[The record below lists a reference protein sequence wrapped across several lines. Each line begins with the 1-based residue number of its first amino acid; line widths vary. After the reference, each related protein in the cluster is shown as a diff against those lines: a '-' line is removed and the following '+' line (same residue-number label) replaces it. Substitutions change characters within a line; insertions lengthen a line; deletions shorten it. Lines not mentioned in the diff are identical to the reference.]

1 MNTKEVFKKEVF
13 DSNANQIGKVVDLIF
28 DLPNG
33 TISHIVVKTGLVKK
47 REIPVELIDKLG
59 DSIVLTLSIDE
70 FNGKH

>member
-33 TISHIVVKTGLVKK
+33 TISHIVVKTGLVTK
-47 REIPVELIDKLG
+47 REIPVELIGKLG
-59 DSIVLTLSIDE
+59 DSIVLTLPINE